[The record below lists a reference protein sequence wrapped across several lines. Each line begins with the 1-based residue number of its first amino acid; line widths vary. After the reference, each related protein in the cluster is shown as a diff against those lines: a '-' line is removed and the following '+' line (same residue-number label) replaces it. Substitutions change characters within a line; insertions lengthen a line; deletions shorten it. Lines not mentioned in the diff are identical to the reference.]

1 MAMHYLTS
9 KGSKLRLIDTLGP
22 LLTTMTDTDASP
34 EDISGGG
41 SNPQSHKTGND
52 ELAQRLKTT
61 SDSLKQA
68 SRRFGSITAR
78 IAKKT
83 GAEVSKAVE
92 RTNQSIQT
100 GIAIA
105 NERKEQRR
113 EEKIAALHEEI
124 KEDGIIGDVPAM
136 VELPPDASSQW
147 EEHAAMIEA
156 QTQSQLELIEQMQLI
171 STRLDDLER
180 RNRALNDNV
189 PVSVS
194 TSPKPSNTS
203 KRVKDGQVVS
213 GALVVLGAS
222 LLWVVAILGLD
233 QVINEQGMTNV
244 GKVPLSPVLWAI
256 GTSSWTMYIL
266 ARLARIG
273 PMLDAPQGLRIQ
285 TSLAVGI
292 TTLMALVF
300 SDDTTAAMSNVWVW
314 GTVGV
319 VALMLTAGLIA
330 SAWRSTKRLVGMDD

>member
-1 MAMHYLTS
+1 MSETPEVPDEATIPVIDSDAKDTS
-9 KGSKLRLIDTLGP
+9 EATVDL
-22 LLTTMTDTDASP
+22 
-34 EDISGGG
+34 
-41 SNPQSHKTGND
+41 Q
-52 ELAQRLKTT
+52 QRLKDTG
-61 SDSLKQA
+61 DALKDA
-68 SRRFGSITAR
+68 SRRFGIMTAR
-78 IAKKT
+78 FAKKT
-83 GAEVSKAVE
+83 GDEVSKAVD
-92 RTNQSIQT
+92 RTNQSIQS

-105 NERKEQRR
+105 KEKKERRR
-113 EEKIAALHEEI
+113 EEKIATLQEEI
-124 KEDGIIGDVPAM
+124 SGSGIIETIPEMMDLPTPEEIENERQEHLAM
-136 VELPPDASSQW
+136 F
-147 EEHAAMIEA
+147 EA
-156 QTQSQLELIEQMQLI
+156 QTQTQLNIIEELQRM
-171 STRLDDLER
+171 SSRLDDLER
-180 RNRALNDNV
+180 RNRALATPIPSAKESAPTKS
-189 PVSVS
+189 PV
-194 TSPKPSNTS
+194 
-203 KRVKDGQVVS
+203 KRMEEGRVVTE
-213 GALVVLGAS
+213 ALVVLGAS

>member
-1 MAMHYLTS
+1 MS
-9 KGSKLRLIDTLGP
+9 E
-22 LLTTMTDTDASP
+22 SP
-34 EDISGGG
+34 EV
-41 SNPQSHKTGND
+41 PD
-52 ELAQRLKTT
+52 EEPVPVIDSDAKDTSEATVDLQQRLKDTG
-61 SDSLKQA
+61 DALKDA
-68 SRRFGSITAR
+68 SRRFGMMTAR
-78 IAKKT
+78 FAKKT
-83 GAEVSKAVE
+83 GDEVSKAVD
-92 RTNQSIQT
+92 RTNQSIQS
-100 GIAIA
+100 GLA
-105 NERKEQRR
+105 NARERKEKQR
-113 EEKIAALHEEI
+113 EEKIATLQEEI
-124 KEDGIIGDVPAM
+124 SGDGIIETLPDMVDLPTPEERENERQEHLAM
-136 VELPPDASSQW
+136 F
-147 EEHAAMIEA
+147 EA
-156 QTQSQLELIEQMQLI
+156 QTETQLSIIEELQRM
-171 STRLDDLER
+171 SSRLDDLER
-180 RNRALNDNV
+180 RNRALAT
-189 PVSVS
+189 PIPSAIES
-194 TSPKPSNTS
+194 APTKSPA
-203 KRVKDGQVVS
+203 KRMEEGRVVTE
-213 GALVVLGAS
+213 ALVVLGAS

>member
-1 MAMHYLTS
+1 MSETPEVPDEEPVPVIDSDAKDTS
-9 KGSKLRLIDTLGP
+9 EATIDL
-22 LLTTMTDTDASP
+22 
-34 EDISGGG
+34 
-41 SNPQSHKTGND
+41 Q
-52 ELAQRLKTT
+52 QRLKDTG
-61 SDSLKQA
+61 DALKDA
-68 SRRFGSITAR
+68 SRRFGIMTAR
-78 IAKKT
+78 FAKKT
-83 GAEVSKAVE
+83 GDEVSKAVD
-92 RTNQSIQT
+92 RTNQSIQS

-105 NERKEQRR
+105 KEKKEKRR
-113 EEKIAALHEEI
+113 EEKIATLQEEI
-124 KEDGIIGDVPAM
+124 SGDGIIETLPDMVDLPTPEERENERQEHLAM
-136 VELPPDASSQW
+136 F
-147 EEHAAMIEA
+147 EA
-156 QTQSQLELIEQMQLI
+156 QTETQLSIIEELQRM
-171 STRLDDLER
+171 SSRLDDLER
-180 RNRALNDNV
+180 RNRALAT
-189 PVSVS
+189 PIPSVNES
-194 TSPKPSNTS
+194 TSS
-203 KRVKDGQVVS
+203 KSPTKRMEEGQVVT

-222 LLWVVAILGLD
+222 LLWVVTILGLD

-266 ARLARIG
+266 ARLARVG
-273 PMLDAPQGLRIQ
+273 PVLDAPRGLRIQ

>member
-1 MAMHYLTS
+1 MS
-9 KGSKLRLIDTLGP
+9 E
-22 LLTTMTDTDASP
+22 SP
-34 EDISGGG
+34 EVPEEESVPVIDGDAKDTSEATVDL
-41 SNPQSHKTGND
+41 Q
-52 ELAQRLKTT
+52 QRLKDTG
-61 SDSLKQA
+61 DALKDA
-68 SRRFGSITAR
+68 SRRFGMMTAR
-78 IAKKT
+78 FAKKT
-83 GAEVSKAVE
+83 GDEVSKAVD
-92 RTNQSIQT
+92 RTNQSIQS
-100 GIAIA
+100 GLASA
-105 NERKEQRR
+105 QERKEKRR
-113 EEKIAALHEEI
+113 EEKIATLQEEI
-124 KEDGIIGDVPAM
+124 SGDGIIETLPDMVDLPTPEERENERQEHVAM
-136 VELPPDASSQW
+136 F
-147 EEHAAMIEA
+147 EA
-156 QTQSQLELIEQMQLI
+156 QTQTQLSIIEELHRMSL
-171 STRLDDLER
+171 RLDDLER
-180 RNRALNDNV
+180 RNRALAT
-189 PVSVS
+189 PIPSAIES
-194 TSPKPSNTS
+194 ATTKSPA
-203 KRVKDGQVVS
+203 KRMEEGQVVTE
-213 GALVVLGAS
+213 ALVVLGAS

>member
-1 MAMHYLTS
+1 M
-9 KGSKLRLIDTLGP
+9 
-22 LLTTMTDTDASP
+22 
-34 EDISGGG
+34 
-41 SNPQSHKTGND
+41 
-52 ELAQRLKTT
+52 
-61 SDSLKQA
+61 
-68 SRRFGSITAR
+68 TAR
-78 IAKKT
+78 LAKKT

-156 QTQSQLELIEQMQLI
+156 QTQSQLEIIEQMQLI

-180 RNRALNDNV
+180 RNRALNDH
-189 PVSVS
+189 VSNS
-194 TSPKPSNTS
+194 EPTSRKPNNIS
-203 KRVKDGQVVS
+203 KRMKEGQVVS

-222 LLWVVAILGLD
+222 LLWVVTILGLD

-266 ARLARIG
+266 ARLARVG
-273 PMLDAPQGLRIQ
+273 PVLDAPRGLRIQ

>member
-1 MAMHYLTS
+1 MS
-9 KGSKLRLIDTLGP
+9 E
-22 LLTTMTDTDASP
+22 SP
-34 EDISGGG
+34 EV
-41 SNPQSHKTGND
+41 PD
-52 ELAQRLKTT
+52 EATIPVIDSDAKDTSEATVDLQQRLKDTG
-61 SDSLKQA
+61 DALKDA
-68 SRRFGSITAR
+68 SRRFGMMTAR
-78 IAKKT
+78 FAKKT
-83 GAEVSKAVE
+83 GDEVSKAVD
-92 RTNQSIQT
+92 RTNQSIQS

-105 NERKEQRR
+105 KEKKEKRR
-113 EEKIAALHEEI
+113 EEKIATLQDEI
-124 KEDGIIGDVPAM
+124 SGDGIIETLPDM
-136 VELPPDASSQW
+136 VELPTP
-147 EEHAAMIEA
+147 EERENERQEHLAMFEA
-156 QTQSQLELIEQMQLI
+156 QTQTQLNIIEELQRM
-171 STRLDDLER
+171 SSRLDDLER
-180 RNRALNDNV
+180 RNRALATPIPSAKESAPTKS
-189 PVSVS
+189 PV
-194 TSPKPSNTS
+194 
-203 KRVKDGQVVS
+203 KRMEEGRVVTE
-213 GALVVLGAS
+213 ALVVLGAS